1 MDQVLPDY
9 YKVSEA
15 ADHLGI
21 HPESVRRL
29 YRQKKIAGIK
39 VGNPLLFPRQPLET
53 FAATYDNRPGNKR
66 KVQ

>member
-15 ADHLGI
+15 ADVLSI

-29 YRQKKIAGIK
+29 YRQKKLKAIK
-39 VGNPLLFPRQPLET
+39 IGNTLLFPRNAVEA
-53 FAATYDNRPGNKR
+53 FAADYDPRPGNKR
-66 KVQ
+66 KRQ